1 MGLCC
6 SSKGVTLL
14 YVELLSKLCETIFAL
29 LDTPSA
35 APSVRFWRPATTF
48 SSVSCAVPWQHG
60 SGTSCSAVQTTMP
73 AALGAG
79 SSADE
84 FWRGLEGARRVSLYG
99 ISRGPAAGPPEAG
112 IFRAQGAIIE
122 PDPWVLIRLVFA
134 STDIFCAWGSELAS
148 SSCAPFGGK
157 KGTLVQFH
165 LLGRPSGLGCTAL
178 RYSSATS
185 RSLAASGARRGRFR
199 VYPLCG
205 MARRSPSRRS
215 LNSC

>member
-134 STDIFCAWGSELAS
+134 STDIFVRGALSWLR
-148 SSCAPFGGK
+148 APAPLSGGK
-157 KGTLVQFH
+157 KVLSSNSICSD
-165 LLGRPSGLGCTAL
+165 GRPGWGVQRCGTRAPPPEAWLRAERGADVFASILSAEWPAAL
-178 RYSSATS
+178 HR
-185 RSLAASGARRGRFR
+185 AA
-199 VYPLCG
+199 L
-205 MARRSPSRRS
+205 
-215 LNSC
+215 